1 MSKILEQLWK
11 EEKRLEKSYSSLE
24 DELKRIFSFLFSA
37 SPIPYFDWLLRV
49 IDEPGFGSV
58 LGMPA
63 TCDSGQ
69 QIRSLIASNSPFSE
83 SLRTQIAHRLY
94 SVLQIIS
101 WLENNPLIP
110 NWIRSYQGAIGELRK
125 ALIKDYILIRSAA
138 DEGKINKAWEL
149 NKWDNFHDV
158 TSLDISFLFPNLQ
171 FLNDPGSRKPEIC
184 NSRKG
189 AIDIT
194 RRLAD
199 ELTRQLDIADNN
211 RVRVKEYLFVDVS
224 KWLWS
229 IDTFLLNKRIF
240 IKHRTLATRL
250 IQELIKIGLANLFD
264 LDFIRAK
271 QMPAPELY
279 TRERTL
285 LFATGWSLEIDLLC
299 DQYQSTELASIM
311 SRDERESFVELRN
324 RMTDI
329 ALKGINMLAGEGDHR
344 PKGIDSNSHHLY
356 FMCQRFWLFLE
367 FWQYRAIRSAVE
379 MKKKSIERYTQNP
392 VANIYYFNNLWKRI
406 RVVLSAQNVKEV
418 KDLKNLPGSLY
429 SIFILGGEGV
439 GKTTL
444 VRSVFKEL
452 FGAEEEVQQYNPFDI
467 DTPLKLLDILDKYKT
482 KFVIFFLDEMHF
494 TDNIYALMLGPLQE
508 RRVSGKKLEGKI
520 MYVFASSAF
529 RNKDEFIRMARER
542 ALIPMRD
549 FASRIGHWIELPDI
563 WQVPEQKYILAY
575 YLSKAKLISTKKKHA
590 ALITINPK
598 LREARSIERA
608 LHNVRLIEESV
619 KYIRGDVASLFE
631 N

>member
-1 MSKILEQLWK
+1 MNKILEQLWK

-24 DELKRIFSFLFSA
+24 DELKRIFSFLFNA
-37 SPIPYFDWLLRV
+37 SPIPYFDWLLRIV
-49 IDEPGFGSV
+49 DEPGFGSV

-83 SLRTQIAHRLY
+83 GLRTQIAHRLY

-125 ALIKDYILIRSAA
+125 ALVKDYILIISAA
-138 DEGKINKAWEL
+138 DEGRINKAWEL

-171 FLNDPGSRKPEIC
+171 YLNNPGSRKPEIC
-184 NSRKG
+184 NSRTG

-194 RRLAD
+194 RRLAN
-199 ELTRQLDIADNN
+199 EIKRHLDIADNN

-229 IDTFLLNKRIF
+229 IDTFLLNKRVYIR
-240 IKHRTLATRL
+240 HRTLATRL
-250 IQELIKIGLANLFD
+250 VQKLMEIGLDNLFD
-264 LDFIRAK
+264 LDIVRAK

-285 LFATGWSLEIDLLC
+285 LFATGWALEIDLLC
-299 DQYQSTELASIM
+299 DQYQSPELASGL
-311 SRDERESFVELRN
+311 SREERESFVELRK

-329 ALKGINMLAGEGDHR
+329 ALRGINMLAREGDYQQ
-344 PKGIDSNSHHLY
+344 KKIDCNSYHLY
-356 FMCQRFWLFLE
+356 FMCQRFWLYLE
-367 FWQYRAIRSAVE
+367 FWHYRAIRSAIE
-379 MKKKSIERYTQNP
+379 MKNHSIERYAKKP
-392 VANIYYFNNLWKRI
+392 VAKIYYFNNLWKRI
-406 RVVLSAQNVKEV
+406 KVVISTQNIKEV
-418 KDLKNLPGSLY
+418 KDLKELPGSLY

-444 VRSVFKEL
+444 VRRVFKEMY
-452 FGAEEEVQQYNPFDI
+452 GAEEEVQQYNPIDI
-467 DTPLKLLDILDKYKT
+467 DTPIKLLEILDKYKN

-494 TDNIYALMLGPLQE
+494 SDSIYPLMLGPLQE
-508 RRVSGKKLEGKI
+508 KRVSGKKLEGKI
-520 MYVFASSAF
+520 MFVFASSAF
-529 RNKDEFIRMARER
+529 RNKDEFIRRAREH

-575 YLSKAKLISTKKKHA
+575 YLSKAKLVSTKKKYA

-598 LREARSIERA
+598 MREVRSIERA
-608 LHNVRLIEESV
+608 LHNEKLIEESV
-619 KYIRGDVASLFE
+619 KYMRGDVVGYFD